1 MRPSRGVT
9 SIYLA
14 AAIVFALVTFSDDWH
29 AIVNDGVAVTAL
41 SVASGVLI
49 AALVIGG
56 TRARR

>member
-14 AAIVFALVTFSDDWH
+14 AAIVSALVTFSDDWH

-41 SVASGVLI
+41 SVR
-49 AALVIGG
+49 AAC
-56 TRARR
+56 